1 MAKEVKPPGLFIPVI
16 IRGMVFG
23 ARDMATMFI
32 MNGPIFGKN
41 SPQKREKNTLKRGKC
56 LMIGARI
63 ASILIKSQ
71 IKCSHLLSPLL
82 KFLQHPIQQKKDFFK
97 RLKASSF
104 LFAWVQLESGFI
116 NQGSIYLK
124 AFLIDKQPVITDMPK
139 LTPLIIEYRIILF
152 LISSI
157 FFC

>member
-63 ASILIKSQ
+63 ASILIKS
-71 IKCSHLLSPLL
+71 
-82 KFLQHPIQQKKDFFK
+82 
-97 RLKASSF
+97 
-104 LFAWVQLESGFI
+104 
-116 NQGSIYLK
+116 
-124 AFLIDKQPVITDMPK
+124 
-139 LTPLIIEYRIILF
+139 
-152 LISSI
+152 
-157 FFC
+157 